1 MDVPAISQ
9 GAIIA
14 ASIAAAVSLVGLL
27 ITKDL
32 KTTEFRQHWIDKLR
46 DDIAEF
52 TSFHAMIKY
61 HIQLNGGKEK
71 DTKEFKQ
78 ETFKL
83 FKTEIIEMERV
94 YTSILLRLN
103 PKEHI
108 KIIKKLD
115 ELKASYNSE
124 AMLSVKIMDTLED
137 ELLALFQA
145 DLKKEWKRVKS
156 GELSFRIAKY
166 SAVIILFFGLYVFI
180 RSI

>member
-32 KTTEFRQHWIDKLR
+32 KTTEFRQNWIDKLR

-52 TSFHAMIKY
+52 SSFHAMIKY
-61 HIQLNGGKEK
+61 HIQLNGGEEK
-71 DTKEFKQ
+71 DTKEFKK
-78 ETFKL
+78 ETFKIL
-83 FKTEIIEMERV
+83 KNEIIKMERV

-108 KIIKKLD
+108 AIIQKLD
-115 ELKASYNSE
+115 ELKALYSSE
-124 AMLSVKIMDTLED
+124 AVLSAKIMDTHED
-137 ELLALFQA
+137 ELLALFQGE
-145 DLKKEWKRVKS
+145 LKKEWKRVKS

-166 SAVIILFFGLYVFI
+166 SAVIILSIGLYVFTK
-180 RSI
+180 SI